1 VQPVFRAQMALA
13 RAEVLQGRIYCR
25 LDRLTR
31 WGNTVSRS
39 AGGSESLQ
47 FKTGEEGK
55 GTSMHYELRAA
66 ERWIT
71 IDASQNAI
79 TMERLSRR
87 DGKVVATTRFEQPE
101 TGPLVFFVDNGGE
114 QVRLQG
120 DSIWQFWLSDSK
132 TCTENLLPLCEMIGM
147 DLPWRQ
153 FTESLE
159 VKLLRLAD
167 AGQKRASP
175 EWREWV
181 DQLGDERF
189 AVREAADRR
198 LRGVGASLVPFA
210 RQLDATRL
218 DAEQR
223 FRLRRILHSMEGELT
238 ADTVDSVAEWLL
250 DDPRAWL
257 ELLDR
262 RDVADRT
269 IAVRQL
275 NRLLSS
281 DVDFTPAA
289 DDALRDEQLARLR
302 LRVDGLFHR
311 H

>member
-1 VQPVFRAQMALA
+1 MALA

-31 WGNTVSRS
+31 WGTTVSRS
-39 AGGSESLQ
+39 AGGRESLQ
-47 FKTGEEGK
+47 FKTAAEAGN

-66 ERWIT
+66 ERRIT

-79 TMERLSRR
+79 TMERQSLR
-87 DGKVVATTRFEQPE
+87 DGKVVATARFEQPE
-101 TGPLVFFVDNGGE
+101 TGPLVFFVDDNGE
-114 QVRLQG
+114 QRRLQA
-120 DSIWQFWLSDSK
+120 DSVWQLWLSDSK
-132 TCTENLLPLCEMIGM
+132 TCAENLLPLCEMLGM
-147 DLPWRQ
+147 DLPWLQ

-167 AGQKRASP
+167 AGQVRTSP

-181 DQLGDERF
+181 EQLGDKRF
-189 AVREAADRR
+189 TVREAADRR
-198 LRGVGASLVPFA
+198 LRGVGASLIPFA

-223 FRLRRILHSMEGELT
+223 FRLRRILHSMEGEIT
-238 ADTVDSVAEWLL
+238 ADSVDSVAEWLL
-250 DDPRAWL
+250 DDPRVWV

-262 RDVADRT
+262 EDVADRT
-269 IAVRQL
+269 TAARQL
-275 NRLLSS
+275 SRLLSS
-281 DVDFTPAA
+281 DVDFAPTAE
-289 DDALRDEQLARLR
+289 DDLRGEQLARLR
-302 LRVDGLFHR
+302 VRVDGLFDR